1 VALIFLSL
9 WAVEAKVITQTVTFR
24 QDGTEMQGFQAYD
37 GGLNVYHLSARSE
50 YGCMVRIIAGLI
62 TCLLLPI
69 YRRKPHQEKVT
80 IKLVRELRLK
90 ILHEARDLD
99 SGSLDTR
106 GELNFLQGKT

>member
-1 VALIFLSL
+1 MVTYRYDLSAEAIALIDKLR
-9 WAVEAKVITQTVTFR
+9 W
-24 QDGTEMQGFQAYD
+24 EMENFF
-37 GGLNVYHLSARSE
+37 GGWKQHLNLYPLRAQSK

-90 ILHEARDLD
+90 ILNKARDLD